1 MFAAALTLAAALTG
15 GSAAA
20 SPAPSAA
27 SSPTAVPSTTPR
39 TVTLIT
45 GDKVEVT
52 TGADGKP
59 QYRVTGPDG
68 RLADHDVHVDGQD
81 TFVYPRSAA
90 RFLAAELLDENLF
103 NVTRLLADGYG
114 DELPLIVTYT
124 DAATWSRSQR
134 VPSGARKQRSLTS
147 IQGAA
152 LSTDQPAAFWQSLT
166 AGTTARST
174 GAATLAGGIEK
185 VWLDGKF
192 VVDLADSTAQIGA
205 PEVWR
210 GGNTG
215 AGVDVA
221 VLDTGIDQQHPDLDD
236 RVAAATSF
244 VPDEEVTDRHGHG
257 THVASTI
264 AGTGEA
270 SGGTE
275 RGVAPGARLHVGKVL
290 NNEGGGQESWI
301 IAGMEWA
308 ARDQRAKV
316 VSMSLGGGPTDGS
329 DPISQS
335 LNELSAETGALFT
348 VAAGNAGPGYYT
360 ASAPGIADAALTVG
374 AVDGAD
380 KLAEFSSWGPRVG
393 DGGLKPDITAP
404 GVDILAA
411 RSQHAPEGSGAYQ
424 LMSGTSMATPH
435 VAGAVALLAAQHPDW
450 TGQQLKEA
458 IVSTAK
464 PTPDYIPYQGGN
476 GRLDVATA
484 SRSTVRATAS
494 VYSGYHP
501 WPVQPNE
508 SVERTV
514 TYTNDGDQ
522 AVELDLST
530 QVKDAPTGLFALS
543 SPKVT
548 VPAHGT
554 AQVKVTVAVNDVPVD
569 KQLSGHLVATN
580 SAGVRLSTVIGVGR
594 EGERYQLTLNAK
606 DRSGRPLAGD
616 AILIGRGSYG
626 QFVVGE
632 EGAELRLPPGDYTT
646 WLTTDVEGANGPS
659 SKGMAVLTLVDIHLD
674 RDKTATYDARQARRL
689 TATAPQATTLGE
701 VRANVYRD
709 FGRDFSVGSSRW
721 PDPSYDSVWVLPTGK
736 VTDGDFVAGARWR
749 LEQPALT
756 MASSTR
762 TFDDMLVRRA
772 AKPLPEGRQ
781 QLDAVFVEQGI
792 ADRTGSHRG
801 KAVVVRRSDTVSL
814 EDQASAAAAAGAKVL
829 VVVND
834 GPGKLE
840 PWTDSIYAPN
850 PPPITIAT
858 LTHDEG
864 EQLIGQLAAG
874 RRTLTV
880 TSNPEPDYRY
890 DLSRFWDHVPAV
902 PAYRPGVRELARVDV
917 AFRNFRPDFGLENRY
932 DVWNTDWESAMNT
945 SGTPVQGDRT
955 DWVTAGVPYQAKAE
969 ISGEVQ
975 QTESGWRSYQGGS
988 QSRLQWFGPVQ
999 RPRLTKGL
1007 SPVRDGEGIT
1017 AASPG
1022 WGDGGDHVGTAFG
1035 NWDITQQLSLYQGD
1049 TLVGQ
1054 EQRDQLS
1061 VSGLKPE
1068 RLPYRLVADNTRGT
1082 YPHPYSTATR
1092 TEWGFSSAATDTV
1105 MSLIQLDY
1113 AVDTD
1118 AAGRAGRRS
1127 ELTVTPRWSETN
1139 STTGIAKPTL
1149 EISYD
1154 GKTWRSVSLRQTRDG
1169 WTTRLDAPRGA
1180 AFVSLRARAGG
1191 SGATVDQRIDRAFG
1205 LK

>member
-1 MFAAALTLAAALTG
+1 VTPRPGRARAVTAVLAAALTVAATLTG
-15 GSAAA
+15 GSATA
-20 SPAPSAA
+20 SVA
-27 SSPTAVPSTTPR
+27 PTAAPLPAAAPSTTPR
-39 TVTLIT
+39 TITLIT

-52 TGADGKP
+52 VGSDGK
-59 QYRVTGPDG
+59 QSYRVTGSDG
-68 RLADHDVHVDGQD
+68 RLADHDVHVDGKD
-81 TFVYPRSAA
+81 TYVYPRSAA
-90 RFLAAELLDENLF
+90 RFLAAKLLDENLF

-124 DAATWSRSQR
+124 DAATRSRSQQ
-134 VPSGARKQRSLTS
+134 VPSGARKQQTLSS

-152 LSTDQPAAFWQSLT
+152 LSADQPAAFWQSLT
-166 AGTTARST
+166 AGSTARTTTAAFS
-174 GAATLAGGIEK
+174 GGIEK

-192 VVDLADSTAQIGA
+192 TADLADSVAQVGA

-215 AGVDVA
+215 EGVDVA
-221 VLDTGIDQQHPDLDD
+221 VLDTGIDLQHPDLDD
-236 RVAAATSF
+236 RVVASTSF
-244 VPDEEVTDRHGHG
+244 VPELDVTDRQGHG

-270 SGGTE
+270 SGGAE
-275 RGVAPGARLHVGKVL
+275 RGVAPGARLHIGKVL
-290 NNEGGGQESWI
+290 DNEGSGQESWI

-308 ARDQRAKV
+308 ARDQHAKV
-316 VSMSLGGGPTDGS
+316 VSMSLGGGPTDGT

-348 VAAGNAGPGYYT
+348 VAAGNYGPGYYT
-360 ASAPGIADAALTVG
+360 ATAPGIADAALTVG

-411 RSQHAPEGSGAYQ
+411 RSQYAAEGTGYYQ

-450 TGQQLKEA
+450 TGQQLKDA

-464 PTPDYIPYQGGN
+464 PTPEYIPYQGGN
-476 GRLDVATA
+476 GRLDVAAA
-484 SRSTVRATAS
+484 SKAKVHATAS
-494 VYSGYHP
+494 VYSGFHP

-522 AVELDLST
+522 PVELNLST
-530 QVKDAPTGLFALS
+530 QVADAPAGLFALS

-554 AQVKVTVAVNDVPVD
+554 AQVKVTVAVNAVPVD
-569 KQLSGHLVATN
+569 KQLSGRLVATG
-580 SAGVRLSTVIGVGR
+580 AGVQLSTVIGVGR

-606 DRSGRPLAGD
+606 DRSGRPLGGD

-626 QFVVGE
+626 QFFLGE
-632 EGAELRLPPGDYTT
+632 EGADLRLPPGDYTT
-646 WLTTDVEGANGPS
+646 WLTTDVEGTHGPN
-659 SKGMAVLTLVDIHLD
+659 SKGLAVLTLVDIHLD
-674 RDKTATYDARQARRL
+674 KNKTATYDARKARQL
-689 TATAPQATTLGE
+689 TASAPQATTLGE

-721 PDPSYDSVWVLPTGK
+721 PNSSYDSVWVLPTGK
-736 VTDGDFVAGARWR
+736 AKDGDFVAGARWR

-756 MASSTR
+756 LAGY
-762 TFDDMLVRRA
+762 DDLLVRRA
-772 AKPLPEGRQ
+772 SQPLARGRQ
-781 QLDAVFVEQGI
+781 ELDAVFVEQGL
-792 ADRTGSHRG
+792 ADRNGSHRG
-801 KAVVVRRSDTVSL
+801 KAVVVRNNGSV
-814 EDQASAAAAAGAKVL
+814 EQQAAAAVAAGAKLL

-864 EQLIGQLAAG
+864 EQLIGQLAKG

-880 TSNPEPDYRY
+880 TSNPTLEYQY
-890 DLSRFWDHVPAV
+890 DLSHYWGQVPAT
-902 PAYRPGVRELARVDV
+902 PSYRPSSRELARIDV
-917 AFRNFRPDFGLENRY
+917 AYRNFRPGFGLENRY
-932 DVWNTDWESAMNT
+932 DVWNQDWESAMNA
-945 SGTPVQGDRT
+945 SGTVVQGDRT
-955 DWVTAGVPYQAKAE
+955 DWVMAGVPYQAKAE
-969 ISGEVQ
+969 ISREVQ
-975 QTESGWRSYQGGS
+975 ETEPGWRSYSGGS
-988 QSRLQWFGPVQ
+988 RSELQWFGPVQ
-999 RPRLTKGL
+999 RPRLAKGL
-1007 SPVRDGEGIT
+1007 SPVRAGEQL
-1017 AASPG
+1017 AAVSPG

-1035 NWDITQQLSLYQGD
+1035 NWDITQQLSLYQGS
-1049 TLVGQ
+1049 TLVAQ
-1054 EQRDQLS
+1054 EARDQLT

-1068 RLPYRLVADNTRGT
+1068 RLPYKLVADNTRGT
-1082 YPHPYSTATR
+1082 YPNPYSRATR

-1105 MSLIQLDY
+1105 LSLIQLDY
-1113 AVDTD
+1113 TV
-1118 AAGRAGRRS
+1118 GRN

-1139 STTGIAKPTL
+1139 STAGIHKPTV

-1154 GKTWRSVSLRQTRDG
+1154 GKTWRTVSLRQDHSG

-1180 AFVSLRARAGG
+1180 TYVSLRTRADG
-1191 SGATVDQRIDRAFG
+1191 SGATIDQRIDRAFG

>member
-1 MFAAALTLAAALTG
+1 MTPRPGRARAVTAVLAAALTVAATLTG
-15 GSAAA
+15 GSATA
-20 SPAPSAA
+20 SPAPTAA
-27 SSPTAVPSTTPR
+27 VLPAAFAPR

-45 GDKVEVT
+45 GDTVEITV
-52 TGADGKP
+52 GPDGK
-59 QYRVTGPDG
+59 QNYRVTGPDG
-68 RLADHDVHVDGQD
+68 RLADHDVHVDGKD
-81 TFVYPRSAA
+81 TYVYPRSAA
-90 RFLAAELLDENLF
+90 HLLAAKRLDTDLF

-124 DAATWSRSQR
+124 DAATRSRSQQ
-134 VPSGARKQRSLTS
+134 VPSGARKQQTLSS

-152 LSTDQPAAFWQSLT
+152 LTTDEPAAFWRSLT
-166 AGTTARST
+166 AGARS
-174 GAATLAGGIEK
+174 TLAGGIDK

-192 VVDLADSTAQIGA
+192 KVDLADSVAQVGA

-215 AGVDVA
+215 EGVDVA
-221 VLDTGIDQQHPDLDD
+221 VLDTGVDLQHPDLDD
-236 RVAAATSF
+236 RVVDSTSF
-244 VPDEEVTDRHGHG
+244 VPELDVTDRHGHG

-275 RGVAPGARLHVGKVL
+275 RGVAPGARLHIGKVL
-290 NNEGGGQESWI
+290 DNEGSGQESWI

-308 ARDQRAKV
+308 ARDQHAKV

-374 AVDGAD
+374 AVDGTD

-411 RSQHAPEGSGAYQ
+411 RSQYAAEGTGYYQ

-450 TGQQLKEA
+450 TGQQLKDA

-476 GRLDVATA
+476 GRLDVAAA
-484 SRSTVRATAS
+484 SKSAVRATAS
-494 VYSGYHP
+494 VYSGFHP
-501 WPVQPNE
+501 WPVAPDE

-522 AVELDLST
+522 AVELNLST
-530 QVKDAPTGLFALS
+530 QVKDAPAGLFALS
-543 SPKVT
+543 TPSVT

-554 AQVKVTVAVNDVPVD
+554 AQVKVTVAVKAAPVD
-569 KQLSGHLVATN
+569 KQLSGWLVAT
-580 SAGVRLSTVIGVGR
+580 SSTGLRLSTVIGIGR
-594 EGERYQLTLNAK
+594 EGERYTLHLDAK
-606 DRSGRPLAGD
+606 DRSGRPMAGD

-626 QFVVGE
+626 QFVIGE
-632 EGAELRLPPGDYTT
+632 EGVDVELPPGDYTT
-646 WLTTDVEGANGPS
+646 WLTGDVQGAHGPS
-659 SKGMAVLTLVDIHLD
+659 SRGMAVLTLVDIHLD
-674 RDKTATYDARQARRL
+674 KDKTATYDARKARQL
-689 TATAPQATTLGE
+689 TASAPQPTAMSE

-721 PDPSYDSVWVLPTGK
+721 TNPSYDSVWVLPTASVK
-736 VTDGDFVAGARWR
+736 DGDFVAGARWR

-756 MASSTR
+756 VDSYG
-762 TFDDMLVRRA
+762 DLLVRQGA
-772 AKPLPEGRQ
+772 QPLPRGRQ
-781 QLDAVFVEQGI
+781 HLEAVLG
-792 ADRTGSHRG
+792 DRAGSQRG
-801 KAVVVRRSDTVSL
+801 KAVVVRNNGSI
-814 EDQASAAAAAGAKVL
+814 EQQAAAAAAAGAKLL

-834 GPGKLE
+834 GPGRLT
-840 PWTDSIYAPN
+840 PWSDSIYLPS
-850 PPPITIAT
+850 PPPLTVAT
-858 LTHDEG
+858 LTHEEG
-864 EQLIGQLAAG
+864 EQLIAQLTRG

-880 TSNPEPDYRY
+880 TSNPTLDYLY
-890 DLSRFWDHVPAV
+890 DLSRFWDHVPGV
-902 PAYRPGVRELARVDV
+902 PAYRPSGHDLARIDV
-917 AFRNFRPDFGLENRY
+917 AFRNFRAGRGLENRY

-945 SGTPVQGDRT
+945 TGMAVQGDRV

-969 ISGEVQ
+969 ISREVQ
-975 QTESGWRSYQGGS
+975 QTETGWRSYRGGS
-988 QSRLQWFGPVQ
+988 RSELSWFGPVQ
-999 RPRLTKGL
+999 RPRLAKGL
-1007 SPVRDGEGIT
+1007 SPVRAEGSL
-1017 AASPG
+1017 AAVSPG
-1022 WGDGGDHVGTAFG
+1022 WGDGGDHIGTAFG
-1035 NWDITQQLSLYQGD
+1035 NWDITQQLSLYQGS
-1049 TLVGQ
+1049 TLVAQ
-1054 EQRDQLS
+1054 EARDQLTAT
-1061 VSGLKPE
+1061 GLKPE
-1068 RLPYRLVADNTRGT
+1068 RLPYKLVAENTRGT
-1082 YPHPYSTATR
+1082 YPNPYSTATR
-1092 TEWGFSSAATDTV
+1092 TEWGFTSASTDTV
-1105 MSLIQLDY
+1105 LSLIQLDY
-1113 AVDTD
+1113 TVS
-1118 AAGRAGRRS
+1118 RH

-1139 STTGIAKPTL
+1139 STAGIRKPTL

-1154 GKTWRSVSLRQTRDG
+1154 GKTWRAASLRQDHSGWTTHLNAPKGAKSVSLRTK
-1169 WTTRLDAPRGA
+1169 AE
-1180 AFVSLRARAGG
+1180 
-1191 SGATVDQRIDRAFG
+1191 SGQFTIDQRIDNAFG